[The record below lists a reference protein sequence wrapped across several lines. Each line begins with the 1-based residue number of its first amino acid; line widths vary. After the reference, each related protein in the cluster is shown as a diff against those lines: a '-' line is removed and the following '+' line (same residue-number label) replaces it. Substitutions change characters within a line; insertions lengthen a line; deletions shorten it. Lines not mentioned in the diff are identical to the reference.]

1 MTDTKNK
8 YCCLDK
14 TNFYEM
20 CMNCYNAYFT
30 DPDFE
35 AAMFE
40 YFENWHNEPK
50 VSSATICECGS
61 EAAGGTT
68 HSHWCPKGIK

>member
-1 MTDTKNK
+1 MSGKK
-8 YCCLDK
+8 FCCVTK

-20 CMNCYNAYFT
+20 CIDCYNAYFS

-35 AAMFE
+35 MAMYE
-40 YFENWHNEPK
+40 AWENEPK
-50 VSSATICECGS
+50 VSSSTVCECGS

-68 HSHWCPKGIK
+68 HSHWCPKSPL